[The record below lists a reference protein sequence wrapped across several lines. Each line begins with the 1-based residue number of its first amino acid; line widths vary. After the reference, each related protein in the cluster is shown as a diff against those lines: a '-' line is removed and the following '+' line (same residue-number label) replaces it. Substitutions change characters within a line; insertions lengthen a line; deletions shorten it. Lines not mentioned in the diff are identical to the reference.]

1 LLGMGLT
8 QFSMHEASLLR
19 VKQEIL
25 LSDVSKLAPKVARLL
40 ASDDP
45 SRVRSLLMRLRSDAA

>member
-1 LLGMGLT
+1 
-8 QFSMHEASLLR
+8 MHEASLLR

-45 SRVRSLLMRLRSDAA
+45 ARVRSLLMRLRSDGI